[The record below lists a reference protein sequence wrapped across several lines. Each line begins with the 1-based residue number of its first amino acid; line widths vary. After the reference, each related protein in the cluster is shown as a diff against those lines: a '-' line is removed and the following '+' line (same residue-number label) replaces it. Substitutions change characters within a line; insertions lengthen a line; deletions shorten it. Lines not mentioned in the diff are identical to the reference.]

1 LNLLAL
7 RAVDVNKE
15 RDPESSLFTRVATW
29 PIVLLLRAEIKS
41 LTNAAAMASV
51 GALYPSQVANSSVI
65 VGIREEKRSSI
76 TLCESIDIIGI
87 TNEEITS
94 AKSGNTKPNAL
105 TLLRKS
111 DCASFLRSGV
121 PSAARIVS
129 AEAIRTTYTFLYARE
144 KAISLLPILI

>member
-1 LNLLAL
+1 
-7 RAVDVNKE
+7 
-15 RDPESSLFTRVATW
+15 
-29 PIVLLLRAEIKS
+29 
-41 LTNAAAMASV
+41 MASV

-121 PSAARIVS
+121 PSAARIVLT
-129 AEAIRTTYTFLYARE
+129 EAIGAYSILLTERE
-144 KAISLLPILI
+144 KAVGLLPLFVKRRLFS